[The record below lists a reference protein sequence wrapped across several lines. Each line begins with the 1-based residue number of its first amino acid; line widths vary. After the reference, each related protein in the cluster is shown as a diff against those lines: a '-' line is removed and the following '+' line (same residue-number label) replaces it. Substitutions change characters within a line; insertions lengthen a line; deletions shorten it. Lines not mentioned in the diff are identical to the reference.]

1 MRDNR
6 YCIPVKAE
14 YKSQV
19 SGMVHDQSSTGST
32 FFIEP
37 AAVVNLNNQLK
48 ELDLQEQEEI
58 EVILGDL
65 SSQAAVH
72 TSELA
77 ADQKIMTTLDFI
89 LPRQN
94 SPWNRMPQSL
104 FSTLSITSRSVRAV
118 IHCWIRKRLF
128 PLMSVWGK
136 ILTCW

>member
-1 MRDNR
+1 M
-6 YCIPVKAE
+6 
-14 YKSQV
+14 
-19 SGMVHDQSSTGST
+19 
-32 FFIEP
+32 
-37 AAVVNLNNQLK
+37 NLNNQLK

-89 LPRQN
+89 FAKAKLAMEQN
-94 SPWNRMPQSL
+94 ATEPI
-104 FSTLSITSRSVRAV
+104 STLSITSRSVRAV